1 MTRRNME
8 TAVMARPRRGQS
20 GQGSELARAGHSAV
34 KLLRRL
40 FTLREL
46 WWQFCA
52 ELEKTAWYFLQILP
66 FFSLGNSC
74 IAQ

>member
-1 MTRRNME
+1 ME
-8 TAVMARPRRGQS
+8 TAVVGRARRGQS

-34 KLLRRL
+34 KLSEDFLRCVNYGGS
-40 FTLREL
+40 FVS
-46 WWQFCA
+46 